1 MLQEA
6 IYKFKASGP
15 MLLPDLIDN
24 YWIGETK
31 AYEDYAILPYEV
43 HIPQPIDK
51 VLDMFEMNADLAIL
65 YHLEP
70 TIETVFG
77 HECCSYCYPV
87 TERMFKINCKTSI
100 DGLIHDLNVTIY
112 NSIEVMSADLFE
124 DLRLHEKRGTFK
136 VRREHVQIM
145 NDFNCGL

>member
-43 HIPQPIDK
+43 HIPQPID
-51 VLDMFEMNADLAIL
+51 N
-65 YHLEP
+65 LEP

-77 HECCSYCYPV
+77 HECCAYC
-87 TERMFKINCKTSI
+87 C
-100 DGLIHDLNVTIY
+100 
-112 NSIEVMSADLFE
+112 
-124 DLRLHEKRGTFK
+124 
-136 VRREHVQIM
+136 
-145 NDFNCGL
+145 